1 MSEGSSYGLKMLEID
16 NADRGILAYSVD
28 GGDISDDAAA
38 IIWQRFDEAKA
49 KGKKIRLYAE
59 MSALPKVSG
68 KLVSDK
74 LKRLAT
80 IFKTIDRMAIVG
92 DAGWMDVYAKIVDPI
107 TKFEVK
113 HFTVDQKEEA
123 SAWITE

>member
-1 MSEGSSYGLKMLEID
+1 MSEGSRYGLKMLEID